1 MCSSYRGELTI
12 RSWELKNCGRST
24 QTDFDRLGLISR
36 RNNKMVTSLFNK
48 LNKLSTDVTHL
59 SIGLIIKGIALSPT
73 IVVIHIWAL
82 GGTPLAYLLRVN
94 LDAAQILLIV
104 NPGMITEANPCQM
117 AASTMVSTALRF

>member
-24 QTDFDRLGLISR
+24 QTDFDRLGLIFQGETI
-36 RNNKMVTSLFNK
+36 KWLPHSLS
-48 LNKLSTDVTHL
+48 KLSTDVTHL

>member
-1 MCSSYRGELTI
+1 
-12 RSWELKNCGRST
+12 
-24 QTDFDRLGLISR
+24 
-36 RNNKMVTSLFNK
+36 MVTSLFNK

-73 IVVIHIWAL
+73 IVVIHIWAF

>member
-1 MCSSYRGELTI
+1 
-12 RSWELKNCGRST
+12 
-24 QTDFDRLGLISR
+24 
-36 RNNKMVTSLFNK
+36 MVTSLFNK

-117 AASTMVSTALRF
+117 AASTMISTALRF

>member
-24 QTDFDRLGLISR
+24 QTDFDRLGLIFQGETIKWLPHS
-36 RNNKMVTSLFNK
+36 NK

>member
-1 MCSSYRGELTI
+1 
-12 RSWELKNCGRST
+12 
-24 QTDFDRLGLISR
+24 
-36 RNNKMVTSLFNK
+36 MVTSLFNK

-104 NPGMITEANPCQM
+104 TPARWLPLPWFQLLCVSEGSWTDGYFPGSI
-117 AASTMVSTALRF
+117 ASLCRWSLPGSRWRQLHSYQGT